1 MNLTLS
7 DFLDRVEDLKIA
19 FGMQSLD
26 KDNSACN
33 EAYIAHK
40 TKNFLISKNV
50 DYTEDVID
58 KLIEYLEQLKSE
70 INEGK

>member
-1 MNLTLS
+1 
-7 DFLDRVEDLKIA
+7 
-19 FGMQSLD
+19 MQSLD